1 MFTTAVK
8 TALVEAL
15 IDAFDALG
23 PKTSNTTKDLTPN
36 SVTIDYPMQE
46 VQWPAILVQFRPR
59 KVQWVGLNPDSYV
72 TPSGMY
78 PQAVEAQR
86 LGYFEGFVD
95 FQILAM
101 HSEERDRLWD
111 SLYNL
116 VLMNPGSP
124 AAFAFYES
132 LKQNDLVAI
141 TMQQGSAQ
149 TLGDTISPGT
159 PFSPE
164 ELTYEAS
171 IRLAC
176 VGEVYET
183 KYNVTYSG
191 IETVTV
197 SGFPI
202 FSPETTVS
210 GIPFVNIVPTP

>member
-1 MFTTAVK
+1 MFITAVK
-8 TALVEAL
+8 TAIVEAL
-15 IDAFDALG
+15 IAAFATLG
-23 PKTSNTTKDLTPN
+23 DKTSNTTRDLTPN
-36 SVTIDYPMQE
+36 SVTIDYPMAE

-59 KVQWVGLNPDSYV
+59 KVQWIGLNPDAFTSI
-72 TPSGMY
+72 SGSN
-78 PQAVEAQR
+78 PPAVRAQR
-86 LGYFEGFVD
+86 YGYFEGNLD

-111 SLYNL
+111 SLFNL

-141 TMQQGSAQ
+141 TLQQGSAQ
-149 TLGDTISPGT
+149 SLGDTISPGT

-176 VGEVYET
+176 VGEFYES
-183 KYNVTYSG
+183 KYDVTYSG
-191 IETVTV
+191 ITGVTV
-197 SGFPI
+197 SGFPVYQ
-202 FSPETTVS
+202 SSTTTMS
-210 GIPFVNIVPTP
+210 GIPFVEILS